1 MTDPGHDL
9 RDVPEHDTIG
19 GRSVTPGRVA
29 FVVLVVAMAVMWFY
43 AFVLAPSG
51 NPDRLE
57 DRSWPV
63 AAEARCARTLT
74 AMDSLRPAAEAPTP
88 ADRADDVD
96 RATDLVALM
105 VDDLRGIPGGTD
117 DDRWLTSRWFEDW
130 GVYLVDRR
138 NHADRLRSDGDVR
151 PLLTAMPDG
160 VGSVLRRMNGF
171 ARVNDM
177 ESCLDPGD
185 L

>member
-1 MTDPGHDL
+1 
-9 RDVPEHDTIG
+9 
-19 GRSVTPGRVA
+19 
-29 FVVLVVAMAVMWFY
+29 
-43 AFVLAPSG
+43 
-51 NPDRLE
+51 
-57 DRSWPV
+57 
-63 AAEARCARTLT
+63 
-74 AMDSLRPAAEAPTP
+74 
-88 ADRADDVD
+88 
-96 RATDLVALM
+96 M

-117 DDRWLTSRWFEDW
+117 DDRWLTNRWFEDW
-130 GVYLVDRR
+130 DVYLVDRR

>member
-1 MTDPGHDL
+1 
-9 RDVPEHDTIG
+9 
-19 GRSVTPGRVA
+19 
-29 FVVLVVAMAVMWFY
+29 
-43 AFVLAPSG
+43 
-51 NPDRLE
+51 
-57 DRSWPV
+57 
-63 AAEARCARTLT
+63 
-74 AMDSLRPAAEAPTP
+74 MDSLRPAAEAPTP